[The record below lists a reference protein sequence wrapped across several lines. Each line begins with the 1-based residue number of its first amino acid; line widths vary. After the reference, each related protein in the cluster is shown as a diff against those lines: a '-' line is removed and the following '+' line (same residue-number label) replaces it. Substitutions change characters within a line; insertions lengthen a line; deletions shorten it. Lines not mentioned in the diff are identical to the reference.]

1 MSMYSQ
7 VVGFTS
13 KDVAAAWAGC
23 GWTLL
28 INVVMMMMNM
38 MMMLMQA
45 PPNPDHYHDDD
56 EDYAV
61 SGSS

>member
-1 MSMYSQ
+1 MYSQ
-7 VVGFTS
+7 VVRFTC

-45 PPNPDHYHDDD
+45 HLDPGHVHDDD